1 MIQFKQKGDFTA
13 LDNFFKKAS
22 NVINMNIIKNY
33 CDEGIKALKL
43 ATPKDT
49 GLTSESWSYEITRKS
64 GLITISFLNSNINK
78 GVPIAIILQFGH
90 ATKNGGWV
98 EGIDYINPAIKPIFE
113 KIADD
118 SWDYIINTK
127 RK

>member
-1 MIQFKQKGDFTA
+1 MIQFKQKGDFEK
-13 LDNFFKKAS
+13 LDNFFRKAT
-22 NVINMNIIKNY
+22 NVINMRIIKQY
-33 CDEGIKALKL
+33 CDEGIRRLEK

-49 GLTSESWSYEITRKS
+49 GLTSESWSYDIKNQN

-78 GVPIAIILQFGH
+78 GVPIAVILQFGH

-98 EGIDYINPAIKPIFE
+98 EGIDYINPAIRPIFE

-127 RK
+127 RQ

>member
-1 MIQFKQKGDFTA
+1 MIQFKQKGDFGK
-13 LDNFFKKAS
+13 LDNFFRKATD
-22 NVINMNIIKNY
+22 VINMQIIKQY
-33 CDEGIKALKL
+33 CDEGIKRLEK

-49 GLTSESWSYEITRKS
+49 GVTSKSWSYDIKKQN

-78 GVPIAIILQFGH
+78 GVPIAVILQFGH

-98 EGIDYINPAIKPIFE
+98 EGIDYINPAIRPIFE

-127 RK
+127 RQ

>member
-1 MIQFKQKGDFTA
+1 MIQFKQKGNFKT

-22 NVINMNIIKNY
+22 NVINMSIIKNY

-64 GLITISFLNSNINK
+64 GLITISFLNSNINE

>member
-1 MIQFKQKGDFTA
+1 MIQFKQKGNF
-13 LDNFFKKAS
+13 DNTELFFKKA
-22 NVINMNIIKNY
+22 IIGIDIKKIEKY
-33 CDEGIKALKL
+33 CDDGIRRLKEY
-43 ATPKDT
+43 TPKDT
-49 GLTSESWSYEITRKS
+49 GLTSKSWSYKITKNN

-78 GVPIAIILQFGH
+78 GVPIAVILQFGH

-98 EGIDYINPAIKPIFE
+98 EGIDYINPAIRPIFE

-127 RK
+127 RQ

>member
-1 MIQFKQKGDFTA
+1 MIQFKQKGNFNN
-13 LDNFFKKAS
+13 LDNFFRKAM
-22 NVINMNIIKNY
+22 NVINMKTIKNY
-33 CDEGIKALKL
+33 CDDGIKALEK

-49 GLTSESWSYEITRKS
+49 GLTSKSWSYEITRNND
-64 GLITISFLNSNINK
+64 LITISFLNSNINK

-90 ATKNGGWV
+90 GTRNGGWV

>member
-22 NVINMNIIKNY
+22 SVINMSIIKNY

>member
-1 MIQFKQKGDFTA
+1 MIQFKQKGDFEK
-13 LDNFFKKAS
+13 LDNFFKKAT
-22 NVINMNIIKNY
+22 NVINMQTIKQY
-33 CDEGIKALKL
+33 CDEGIKRLEK

-49 GLTSESWSYEITRKS
+49 GVTSKSWSYDIKNQN

-78 GVPIAIILQFGH
+78 GVPIAVILQFGH

-98 EGIDYINPAIKPIFE
+98 EGIDYINPAIRPIFE

-127 RK
+127 RQ

>member
-1 MIQFKQKGDFTA
+1 MIQFKQKGNFDNTESFFRKA
-13 LDNFFKKAS
+13 LIGIDIKK
-22 NVINMNIIKNY
+22 IKQY
-33 CDEGIKALKL
+33 CDEGIKRLKEY
-43 ATPKDT
+43 TPKDT
-49 GLTSESWSYEITRKS
+49 GLTSESWSYEIKKTN

-78 GVPIAIILQFGH
+78 GIPIAIILQYGH
-90 ATKNGGWV
+90 ATRNGGWV

-127 RK
+127 RQ

>member
-1 MIQFKQKGDFTA
+1 MIQFKQKGDFGK
-13 LDNFFKKAS
+13 LDNFFRKAT
-22 NVINMNIIKNY
+22 NVINMQTIKQY
-33 CDEGIKALKL
+33 CDEGIRRLEK

-49 GLTSESWSYEITRKS
+49 GLTSESWSYDIKNQN

-78 GVPIAIILQFGH
+78 GVPIAVILQFGH

-98 EGIDYINPAIKPIFE
+98 EGIDYINPAIRPIFE

-127 RK
+127 RQ

>member
-22 NVINMNIIKNY
+22 NVINMSIIKNY

>member
-1 MIQFKQKGDFTA
+1 MIQFKQRGDFSK
-13 LDNFFKKAS
+13 LDNFFKRAS
-22 NVINMNIIKNY
+22 NVINMKTIRNY
-33 CDEGIKALKL
+33 CEEGIRALEK

-49 GLTSESWSYEITRKS
+49 GLTSKSWSYEITQNN
-64 GLITISFLNSNINK
+64 GLITIYFLNSNVNK
-78 GVPIAIILQFGH
+78 GIPIAIILQYGH
-90 ATKNGGWV
+90 ATRNGGWV

-127 RK
+127 RQ

>member
-1 MIQFKQKGDFTA
+1 MIQFKQKGNFNN
-13 LDNFFKKAS
+13 LDNFFRKAM
-22 NVINMNIIKNY
+22 NVINMKTIKNY
-33 CDEGIKALKL
+33 CDDGIKALEK

-49 GLTSESWSYEITRKS
+49 GLTSQSWSYEITRNND
-64 GLITISFLNSNINK
+64 LITISFLNSNINK

-90 ATKNGGWV
+90 GTRNGGWV